1 MLVGADSLQRLQSVI
16 HPSAFILYP
25 FLFLHSEINPNLPLA
40 LTASQFRCRN
50 FLNHVILNLIANL
63 DVIEILEADAALK
76 TFAYFASLPLKSF
89 QQNDVT
95 LTADNPVANQY
106 RPRLSFY

>member
-25 FLFLHSEINPNLPLA
+25 FLFRHSETNPNLPLA

-76 TFAYFASLPLKSF
+76 TFAYFGGIVLEPFQRGDIALP
-89 QQNDVT
+89 
-95 LTADNPVANQY
+95 ADNPIANQS
-106 RPRLSFY
+106 RP